1 MGKHSLPEEQAAEEL
16 AKRDAR
22 RRRIR
27 TRFQAFVASCSV
39 LLVIVPLIM
48 EQLDGKVPA
57 HVYGYL
63 AGAALAI
70 TQGAAIVTRVMNT
83 PAVNA
88 FIDKYIPWL
97 SADPAA
103 DEPVP
108 VDDVN
113 L

>member
-1 MGKHSLPEEQAAEEL
+1 MGKHSLPDDPEL

-27 TRFQAFVASCSV
+27 TRFQAFVSACSV

-48 EQLDGKVPA
+48 EQLEGSVPA

-63 AGAALAI
+63 AAAALAI
-70 TQGAAIVTRVMNT
+70 TQGAAIVTRIMNT
-83 PAVNA
+83 PAVNN

-97 SADPAA
+97 SADPSV
-103 DEPVP
+103 DEPAP
-108 VDDVN
+108 VENVN

>member
-1 MGKHSLPEEQAAEEL
+1 MGKYSAPKDPEP

-27 TRFQAFVASCSV
+27 TRFQAFVSSCSV

-48 EQLDGKVPA
+48 EQLVDHVPT

-63 AGAALAI
+63 VAAALGI
-70 TQGAAIVTRVMNT
+70 TQGATIVTRVMNT
-83 PAVNA
+83 PAVNN

-97 SADPAA
+97 SIDPAA
-103 DEPVP
+103 DEPIP
-108 VDDVN
+108 VEDVI